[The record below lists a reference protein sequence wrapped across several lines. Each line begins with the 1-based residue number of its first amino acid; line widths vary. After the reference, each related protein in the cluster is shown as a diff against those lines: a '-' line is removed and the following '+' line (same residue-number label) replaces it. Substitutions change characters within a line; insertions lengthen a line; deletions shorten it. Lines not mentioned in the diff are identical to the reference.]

1 LINLAFIGLPWN
13 ITVLILNAVNIF
25 LNIDFNTFWAG
36 GNIYLMFNTYYLV
49 VQSIYSV
56 LLVYEF
62 PFWLRHFKP
71 IRLISLL
78 MAFSYNFVYVLA
90 LIDFIQLL
98 YVYDKKKTDLFQ
110 LFESMFFGYNLILH
124 ATIFPVNMA
133 IMLKELLL
141 EFF

>member
-1 LINLAFIGLPWN
+1 
-13 ITVLILNAVNIF
+13 
-25 LNIDFNTFWAG
+25 
-36 GNIYLMFNTYYLV
+36 
-49 VQSIYSV
+49 
-56 LLVYEF
+56 
-62 PFWLRHFKP
+62 
-71 IRLISLL
+71 

-141 EFF
+141 EFFQLNQKRKGVQDNLNLGFADLSDPIANFVRFIESGGAKRN

>member
-1 LINLAFIGLPWN
+1 MPWIALALAFDAIN
-13 ITVLILNAVNIF
+13 IY
-25 LNIDFNTFWAG
+25 LNISFNTVWAS
-36 GNIYLMFNTYYLV
+36 GNFFLMFNTYYLI

-56 LLVYEF
+56 LLVAEI

-71 IRLISLL
+71 VRFFSLL
-78 MAFSYNFVYVLA
+78 LAFLYNFVYILA

-98 YVYDKKKTDLFQ
+98 YVYDKKKTDIFQ

-124 ATIFPVNMA
+124 ATIFPVNLA
-133 IMLKELLL
+133 ILLKELFL